1 MEIKDLEKV
10 ISYDRIYSSIDEIKK
25 LLLDLGIKEENIR
38 FEFPNMLVKYF
49 YKNRIL
55 CIETRELDIK
65 SHNCMINKMYFIP
78 RAMRTANYN
87 K

>member
-25 LLLDLGIKEENIR
+25 LLLDLGIKEENIQ

-49 YKNRIL
+49 YKNRTL

-65 SHNCMINKMYFIP
+65 SHNCVVYKIYYTP
-78 RAMRTANYN
+78 TLMRSIKT
-87 K
+87 